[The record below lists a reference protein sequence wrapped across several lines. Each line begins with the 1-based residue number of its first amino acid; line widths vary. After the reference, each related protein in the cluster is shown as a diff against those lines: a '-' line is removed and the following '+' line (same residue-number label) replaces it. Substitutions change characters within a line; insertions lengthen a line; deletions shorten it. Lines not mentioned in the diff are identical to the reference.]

1 MLMENNSPI
10 EDLNENLKEYLS
22 TRYDLMVLKASEK
35 VSIIGAIA
43 SVSAVL
49 GILVILFIL
58 FISVSAGFFL
68 SDLTG
73 SYSTGFLLLSSIF
86 LLIFA
91 LIFIVRKRWIIN
103 PIKNRLIREMF
114 DDK

>member
-1 MLMENNSPI
+1 MEDNSPI

-35 VSIIGAIA
+35 VSIIGSIA
-43 SVSAVL
+43 TVSVVL
-49 GILVILFIL
+49 GIFLILFIL
-58 FISVSAGFFL
+58 FVSVSAGFFL

-73 SYSTGFLLLSSIF
+73 SYATGFLLLSSIF
-86 LLIFA
+86 LLVFI
-91 LIFIVRKRWIIN
+91 LIFIVRKKWIIE
-103 PIKNRLIREMF
+103 PIKNKLIRAMF

>member
-1 MLMENNSPI
+1 MENNSPI

-22 TRYDLMVLKASEK
+22 TRYELMALKASEK
-35 VSIIGAIA
+35 VSIIGSIA
-43 SVSAVL
+43 SVSAIL
-49 GILVILFIL
+49 GIFLILFVL

-73 SYSTGFLLLSSIF
+73 SYSLGFLLLSSFF
-86 LLIFA
+86 LLLFFVVF
-91 LIFIVRKRWIIN
+91 LIRRKFIID
-103 PIKNRLIREMF
+103 PIKNKLIRAMF